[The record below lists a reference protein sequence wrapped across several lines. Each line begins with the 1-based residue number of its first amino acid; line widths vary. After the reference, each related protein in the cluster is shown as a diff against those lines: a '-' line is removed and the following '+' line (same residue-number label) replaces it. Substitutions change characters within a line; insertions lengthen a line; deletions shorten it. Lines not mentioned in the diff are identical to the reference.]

1 MNKEQQEL
9 LDEAYRKYADSH
21 QYFVNGWLHVIP
33 MLHSNET
40 FINECI
46 IDTEFS
52 EKWRLKIEERELSL
66 DERAKL
72 HSNTEM
78 FYNING
84 TFSIQNSIEDS
95 NFPDKNWLHEQFDKG
110 GIPTKLITITY
121 NDKTIESYE
130 YYSNIY

>member
-9 LDEAYRKYADSH
+9 LDKAYRKYADSH

-72 HSNTEM
+72 HPNTEM

-95 NFPDKNWLHEQFDKG
+95 NFPDKDWLHEQFSREN
-110 GIPTKLITITY
+110 IPTKLITITY

-130 YYSNIY
+130 